1 MQEESNQGGVP
12 VSPEEKPEE
21 KVDENDVEQ
30 NKSLA
35 IVGYIIPILFF
46 IPLVTD
52 AKDSKFAKFHANQQL
67 NLLIVSVALS
77 IVGGPIVSFILGIT
91 VVLAILVPLIWLAI
105 LVALIVLMVMGIVN
119 ASNGKMKE
127 LPVIG
132 KINLIK

>member
-1 MQEESNQGGVP
+1 MQEENNQNGAP
-12 VSPEEKPEE
+12 VSSEEKTEE
-21 KVDENDVEQ
+21 KVDEKEIEQ

-67 NLLIVSVALS
+67 NLLILGLALS
-77 IVGGPIVSFILGIT
+77 IVGGPIISFILGVT
-91 VVLAILVPLIWLAI
+91 VILAILVPLIWLAI
-105 LVALIVLMVMGIVN
+105 LVVLIALMIMGIIN